1 MKGKI
6 KITVEETDD
15 CGTFPMTETLEYTRD
30 NTFEGVDEWVAVFK
44 NILYCKGFHTDTIE
58 EVFGE
63 KEVSDKDIKEV
74 SNKDDIIGAI
84 PYIDE
89 EKIDVEVEQ

>member
-1 MKGKI
+1 MTNPSEVLRGFI
-6 KITVEETDD
+6 KMECCDSH
-15 CGTFPMTETLEYTRD
+15 C
-30 NTFEGVDEWVAVFK
+30 K
-44 NILYCKGFHTDTIE
+44 YCD
-58 EVFGE
+58 